1 MPIPHALVAI
11 GSWIGV
17 TASRIVANVAGRI
30 FSQPNKSSSAIT
42 QGKTQVTKRGEEQ
55 LRKAESDYLRGRA
68 KREQDLV
75 NIQADLA
82 KMREIEVEAGMAI
95 AAAQTEREERALEI
109 SERELQLKQQTFQL
123 AKQRLKQEGQ
133 IAETQRQQVERALE
147 LREQELQILAEERAE
162 KIRLSYL
169 HLQILQQNK
178 AIEIDLH
185 LSTIQANWD
194 QENWSGVLSRAEM
207 KQILLEG
214 REKPRLLMLVSP
226 PDIEGCSD
234 FDIHLHKDVRGEL
247 KSFIENYYPL
257 DSDLCPVEFYGRF
270 FKRSVFDIEVKQY
283 EKDLAP
289 IPTVI
294 IYSDV
299 TDKKIFFYIHYWG
312 FIEGVPLT
320 LSWNW
325 REERD
330 KLETE
335 GKTEDE
341 SNSIIRD
348 AIVKIHQ
355 LLAAFWSDLYYLQIN
370 PHHEVRLFQLDEN
383 FPAEWVHIQFE
394 TLKTFQQERLAS
406 YRNSLMTLENKETI
420 NLSDP
425 LPSVE

>member
-1 MPIPHALVAI
+1 
-11 GSWIGV
+11 
-17 TASRIVANVAGRI
+17 
-30 FSQPNKSSSAIT
+30 
-42 QGKTQVTKRGEEQ
+42 
-55 LRKAESDYLRGRA
+55 
-68 KREQDLV
+68 
-75 NIQADLA
+75 
-82 KMREIEVEAGMAI
+82 MAI
-95 AAAQTEREERALEI
+95 AAAQAEREERALEI
-109 SERELQLKQQTFQL
+109 SERELQLKQEAFQL
-123 AKQRLKQEGQ
+123 AKQRLQQEGQ

-147 LREQELQILAEERAE
+147 LRERELQILAEERTE

-226 PDIEGCSD
+226 PDIEGCSE
-234 FDIHLHKDVRGEL
+234 FNINLHKDVRGEL

-312 FIEGVPLT
+312 FVEGVPLT

-330 KLETE
+330 KLEAE

-355 LLAAFWSDLYYLQIN
+355 LLAAFWSDLYYLQVN
-370 PHHEVRLFQLDEN
+370 PHHEVRLFQLNEE
-383 FPAEWVHIQFE
+383 FPAEWVQIQFE
-394 TLKTFQQERLAS
+394 TLKSFQQERLAS
-406 YRNSLMTLENKETI
+406 YRNFLMTLESKGTI
-420 NLSDP
+420 NRSDP
-425 LPSVE
+425 LLLELELELEEYLDLELLIDSEKREKKPGWAQRVAYYYHRVAYYYYRVANYYYEEAEKQAQILSKMRNDENLKNKPKANFKGWNFKDWVVRSW